1 MSAEET
7 GLLDKTRGRSESPAR
22 SAVSR
27 VSSSSSFDSGLDAGW
42 GSESS
47 SAYSH
52 CSSARLA
59 GAGGPSSWSW
69 RSVASSSIG
78 SLSPQ
83 DSPLL
88 SYTQNT
94 PVLSEL
100 KLGETPDKTTF
111 HSSYGVT
118 SGPVKVISF
127 SKSQP
132 FQIYDHQ
139 GKVPFSAMFPESYQT
154 TTESF
159 TKENFFKILQMASSY
174 ISLMSN
180 FLSIFKHKKTRLGT
194 DPHVGDTGC
203 QFRTGIYL
211 MIWLNLDEI
220 FGDTDKSSDINR
232 RAFKKSLSKAQS
244 SIPSLMASVTSASIS
259 KLRQD
264 YPSLS
269 AFLECLGSLKIPS
282 WKVVFLAMSHA
293 LSDPGAP
300 LAGKLDESFVAKK
313 LWLQATPRLASELAR
328 DMQIKLAKISTDFV
342 LDLAHTFSRDDLSE
356 LLNKFKTKDAFN
368 RDILPSYFATQ
379 MLNDFLYSLR
389 PAVEIRLK
397 ANFFEELR
405 VGPLEVSRT
414 YEQDSFRSGHGYRVS
429 PDYVG
434 PRILLYLEITVPIEN
449 SLTFSPEDLVDQADW
464 VVSQGFSQ
472 LLLLST
478 ALHPQLKY
486 GLNLEAKPSKK
497 NRLAPPPMFSDLD
510 KLSELEEIE
519 GTDSIPQFTKDLFL
533 FSEAAYFDFKMARD
547 QANALGIGRDAQL
560 RPFFKHVRFV
570 AQGPSAPLRSKES
583 EEALSVFPVNACSP
597 LESL

>member
-1 MSAEET
+1 MSAEGT
-7 GLLDKTRGRSESPAR
+7 GLLDPVESG
-22 SAVSR
+22 
-27 VSSSSSFDSGLDAGW
+27 SSSDTGLDTDW
-42 GSESS
+42 TSESS
-47 SAYSH
+47 SSYSH
-52 CSSARLA
+52 YSSNGRLPV
-59 GAGGPSSWSW
+59 AGGAPSSR
-69 RSVASSSIG
+69 RSVASSIG
-78 SLSPQ
+78 SLSPYQ
-83 DSPLL
+83 SPAS
-88 SYTQNT
+88 SYTDRTVN
-94 PVLSEL
+94 PPEFR
-100 KLGETPDKTTF
+100 LGETPFDKATF

-127 SKSQP
+127 RKSHP
-132 FQIYDHQ
+132 FQIYGHE
-139 GKVPFSAMFPESYQT
+139 GMVPFSAIFPESYQT

-159 TKENFFKILQMASSY
+159 TKENFLKILQMASSY

-180 FLSIFKHKKTRLGT
+180 FLSIFKHKKMRLGT

-220 FGDTDKSSDINR
+220 FGDTGKFSDVSR

-244 SIPSLMASVTSASIS
+244 SIPSLMTSVTSASIS

-328 DMQIKLAKISTDFV
+328 DMQIKIAKISTDFV
-342 LDLAHTFSRDDLSE
+342 LDQAHALGHDDLSA

-368 RDILPSYFATQ
+368 RDILPSYFATKV
-379 MLNDFLYSLR
+379 LSDFLRHLR
-389 PAVEIRLK
+389 PAVELRLK
-397 ANFFEELR
+397 ANFFEALR
-405 VGPLEVSRT
+405 AGPLEVSRT
-414 YEQDSFRSGHGYRVS
+414 YEQDSFRSGHGYKVS
-429 PDYVG
+429 PNYVG
-434 PRILLYLEITVPIEN
+434 PRILLYLEITVPIED
-449 SLTFSPEDLVDQADW
+449 SLTFSDADLKDQADW
-464 VVSQGFSQ
+464 IMTNGFSD

-478 ALHPQLKY
+478 ALHPQLNY

-497 NRLAPPPMFSDLD
+497 NRLAPPPPIFSSDSD

-533 FSEAAYFDFKMARD
+533 FSEAAYSDFKMARD
-547 QANALGIGRDAQL
+547 QAKNLGIDRGSQS
-560 RPFFKHVRFV
+560 RPFFRHVRFV
-570 AQGPSAPLRSKES
+570 AEGPSAPLKSKES
-583 EEALSVFPVNACSP
+583 EEALSSFPVKARS
-597 LESL
+597 LEESL